1 MLMLLTLCENTAVQV
16 IVMII
21 KTYSELITLGSFK
34 ERYLYLKLS
43 GIVGDDTFAGKR
55 YLNQVLYT
63 SKEWRL
69 FRDVIIRRD
78 LGRDLACEGYDIFG
92 RVIIHHI
99 NPITIEDAVSREP
112 KIFDPD
118 NVVCVSHN
126 THQAIHYGDASLLLA
141 EPILRTANDTCPWK
155 KIGL

>member
-43 GIVGDDTFAGKR
+43 GIVGDETFAGKR

-63 SKEWRL
+63 SKEWRS
-69 FRDVIIRRD
+69 FRDEIIMRD
-78 LGRDLACEGYDIFG
+78 
-92 RVIIHHI
+92 
-99 NPITIEDAVSREP
+99 
-112 KIFDPD
+112 
-118 NVVCVSHN
+118 
-126 THQAIHYGDASLLLA
+126 
-141 EPILRTANDTCPWK
+141 
-155 KIGL
+155 